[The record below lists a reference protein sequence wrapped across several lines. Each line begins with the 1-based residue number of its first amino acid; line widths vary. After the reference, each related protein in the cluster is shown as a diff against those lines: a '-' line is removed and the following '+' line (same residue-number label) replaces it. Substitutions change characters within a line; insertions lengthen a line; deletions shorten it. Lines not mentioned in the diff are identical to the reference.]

1 MGMNLPGKI
10 VKWCNWLVRVVPALV
25 LADMAV
31 LIGAVAWGPAEEQ
44 SLLVPA
50 CAVLLVPLVVLWLV
64 AFALADLPAK
74 LSRPSLVF
82 AWLVIASAAGRL
94 FSPPVRR
101 DVVPVS
107 DGYAALLL
115 ALIVFLVGAGLWI
128 VRSQVLGGRAGGT
141 GQCNA

>member
-1 MGMNLPGKI
+1 MSLPGKI
-10 VKWCNWLVRVVPALV
+10 VTCCNWLVRVVPVLV

-31 LIGAVAWGPAEEQ
+31 LIGAVTWGPADGQ

-74 LSRPSLVF
+74 LSRSSLVF
-82 AWLVIASAAGRL
+82 AWLAISSAAGRL

-115 ALIVFLVGAGLWI
+115 ALIVFLVGAGLWS
-128 VRSQVLGGRAGGT
+128 VRSRALEGSAPGSE
-141 GQCNA
+141 QHHA